1 MKQGMRK
8 TSAERGGAL
17 EHLALLEC
25 LGFLRDI
32 SRGQNVLPNLM
43 QQKIQ
48 IMSLDTLFVK
58 MLSRRVS
65 PSDPSWGYNVGT
77 NMVFCDMFSS
87 WGHRGCRPINWRLRK
102 RFSNF
107 YFYSLLWSF

>member
-32 SRGQNVLPNLM
+32 SRGQTVLPNLM

-48 IMSLDTLFVK
+48 IMSLDILFVK

-65 PSDPSWGYNVGT
+65 PSDPSFGDITLAQTWCSVTCSHLGDIGDASQST
-77 NMVFCDMFSS
+77 
-87 WGHRGCRPINWRLRK
+87 GG
-102 RFSNF
+102 
-107 YFYSLLWSF
+107 